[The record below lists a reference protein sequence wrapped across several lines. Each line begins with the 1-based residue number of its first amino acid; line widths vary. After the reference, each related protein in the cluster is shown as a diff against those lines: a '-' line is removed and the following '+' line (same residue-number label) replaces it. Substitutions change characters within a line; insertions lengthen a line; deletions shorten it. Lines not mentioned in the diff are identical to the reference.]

1 MAANTQIMPKPE
13 RKATILSYFAEN
25 NVMLPSGLTYTNLR
39 EYRQVTFSKKT
50 TRRMLYEMRD
60 EGLVE
65 TVDRGGYDLYRIT
78 AEGRAWLEDH
88 TDKRRGTP

>member
-78 AEGRAWLEDH
+78 EAGRAWLGNHRKNYHD
-88 TDKRRGTP
+88 TT